1 MSRILRV
8 ESLLKEEI
16 SKIIQQDFKYN
27 LGLIS
32 ITAIKLAKDL
42 SEATIYY
49 SHFGSTNEKRKAHE
63 KLTKATYFVQK
74 KLNKA
79 VRLKRIP
86 VLTFQQ
92 DDSLERGTNLIDN
105 MNSTSYEQ

>member
-1 MSRILRV
+1 MSRMLRV

-42 SEATIYY
+42 EVNI
-49 SHFGSTNEKRKAHE
+49 KI
-63 KLTKATYFVQK
+63 
-74 KLNKA
+74 
-79 VRLKRIP
+79 IP
-86 VLTFQQ
+86 
-92 DDSLERGTNLIDN
+92 
-105 MNSTSYEQ
+105 